1 MYKEEKVMNQVSN
14 KIRELIEYLNYHTK
28 CYDEG
33 KPEIS
38 DMERDIKYYEL
49 DKLEKKYNKKIII
62 STKVDKSVLG
72 GVYVRVGNDVID
84 GTVKSKLDEL
94 KDLMLKRD

>member
-1 MYKEEKVMNQVSN
+1 MNQVSN

-38 DMERDIKYYEL
+38 DIEWDIKYYEL
-49 DKLEKKYNKKIII
+49 DKLEKEILN
-62 STKVDKSVLG
+62 L
-72 GVYVRVGNDVID
+72 
-84 GTVKSKLDEL
+84 L
-94 KDLMLKRD
+94 